1 MNCFARRYH
10 LRSKTK
16 VVTTKIAQPE
26 LIDSGNTLKTN
37 NSHVLAVSPPNEVKP
52 PKTHKA
58 WFTWLKTTRNP
69 KYLDGIHPL
78 KPIEPRSSGLSSFE
92 SCLLNDKSDKI
103 DRFERAKRLEFD
115 QKNAINTKTDRRK
128 TGKKGLS
135 ERSLAIVKEPKHI
148 VTLQYIEIDA
158 ETGECLGLNTLETD
172 SFKSSNA
179 SKIRAMDL
187 FSDVYNDLYYRRRVT
202 LLFHT
207 FTRANA
213 CNKTWSGFMDLLLKR
228 YKRLGIP
235 VLGYVWVLEVGEKD
249 GMIHYHLVTAI
260 NRTRFKTLPRQLKFE
275 DAWRSRTK
283 FEFVQKNVRR
293 YMAKY
298 FAKNRHRVLDLETN
312 RTLRSLGKSK
322 TFKVPHLYSEN

>member
-1 MNCFARRYH
+1 MR
-10 LRSKTK
+10 
-16 VVTTKIAQPE
+16 TKIAPPE
-26 LIDSGNTLKTN
+26 LIGSGNTLKTN
-37 NSHVLAVSPPNEVKP
+37 NSSVLAVIASNEVKA
-52 PKTHKA
+52 PKTYKA
-58 WFTWLKTTRNP
+58 GFTWLKTTKNP
-69 KYLDGIHPL
+69 NYLKGIHPL
-78 KPIEPRSSGLSSFE
+78 KKPKALHLPQSPFE
-92 SCLLNDKSDKI
+92 SCLLNDKSATF
-103 DRFERAKRLEFD
+103 DRSERAKNSEID
-115 QKNAINTKTDRRK
+115 SKNDKNSKTDGKK
-128 TGKKGLS
+128 TGKKALS
-135 ERSLAIVKEPKHI
+135 ERILAIAKEPKWKT
-148 VTLQYIEIDA
+148 TLQYIEIDS

-172 SFKSSNA
+172 SFKASNA

-187 FSDVYNDLYYRRRVT
+187 FSNAYNHLYYRRQVT

-207 FTRANA
+207 FTRADA
-213 CNKTWSGFMDLLLKR
+213 CNNTWSGFMELLLKR

-260 NRTRFKTLPRQLKFE
+260 KRTRFKTLPKQLKFE
-275 DAWRSRTK
+275 DAWGSRTR

-322 TFKVPHLYSEN
+322 TFKIPYLYSEN